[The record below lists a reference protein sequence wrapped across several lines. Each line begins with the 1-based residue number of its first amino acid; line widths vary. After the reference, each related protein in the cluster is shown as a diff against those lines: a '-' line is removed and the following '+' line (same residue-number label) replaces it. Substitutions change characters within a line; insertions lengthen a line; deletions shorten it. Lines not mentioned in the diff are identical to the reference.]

1 MTYKNQTFN
10 FIISIIKEMNY
21 ITYLNLSG
29 FVFENDNVIYDLLNI
44 IDKREA
50 TLTIELKQIFLTKKM
65 IQIIKDI
72 ELNDIGKVFII
83 DNKYNGVLHQI
94 DKNLV
99 RQNKKK
105 NKRFIYSKKNN
116 EE

>member
-1 MTYKNQTFN
+1 
-10 FIISIIKEMNY
+10 
-21 ITYLNLSG
+21 
-29 FVFENDNVIYDLLNI
+29 
-44 IDKREA
+44 
-50 TLTIELKQIFLTKKM
+50 M

-105 NKRFIYSKKNN
+105 IKDLFIQKKIMKNDK
-116 EE
+116 

>member
-1 MTYKNQTFN
+1 
-10 FIISIIKEMNY
+10 
-21 ITYLNLSG
+21 
-29 FVFENDNVIYDLLNI
+29 
-44 IDKREA
+44 
-50 TLTIELKQIFLTKKM
+50 M

>member
-50 TLTIELKQIFLTKKM
+50 PLTIELKQIFLTKKM